1 MQLDCSWASSGTT
14 SNDITSICD
23 VHHQQCSHLGP
34 AANRHLSP
42 LAEKPGSDRAIN
54 LSISSTA
61 RRARAATW
69 MGLLSKATDCSA
81 FPGFGGN
88 CVHGSQARFWQRGSM
103 QGEWKLKS
111 GLSSDNCHLG
121 RKSTLGK
128 KEGPRGHPPRRVPP
142 GWKDAVKVTCEAH
155 SQTGQWDFTAHTYRY
170 SPANNWTVLPSCIP
184 HAFIS
189 LVILCHSWFK
199 KKKCFQ
205 IIYMCNR
212 FLSFQCVRDI

>member
-1 MQLDCSWASSGTT
+1 MILLPFVTCIASSAHFWGQQQT
-14 SNDITSICD
+14 DIE
-23 VHHQQCSHLGP
+23 VRWLQEQPRLP
-34 AANRHLSP
+34 
-42 LAEKPGSDRAIN
+42 AEKPGSDRAIN

-61 RRARAATW
+61 PRARAATW

-128 KEGPRGHPPRRVPP
+128 KRRASRPPTTQGSSRMKRH
-142 GWKDAVKVTCEAH
+142 GESNMWS
-155 SQTGQWDFTAHTYRY
+155 SQPD
-170 SPANNWTVLPSCIP
+170 WTVGLYCSHIQIFTCKQLDSPS
-184 HAFIS
+184 
-189 LVILCHSWFK
+189 
-199 KKKCFQ
+199 
-205 IIYMCNR
+205 
-212 FLSFQCVRDI
+212 